1 MKSVNVNRWRFIV
14 LPCLA
19 MSVGWGLRGQLGHST
34 GAMVPGVLVVLTLCG
49 LLPGKLFS
57 RGLAVGLGAIAFGY
71 GATITTQDTAQL
83 ADGQIFRVGNTM
95 ALDYTGLAIKGA
107 VWAMVGGAVIGLAF
121 VASRYRWR
129 DIVIAM
135 AALVVA
141 FPVGWALIN
150 KPRPVYFSVTR
161 HESYGGYLV
170 GCLVLLA
177 WLTFRGRTKV
187 PLVLAAC
194 AAVAGGVGFP
204 LGVFLNSLGLHSV
217 YVGGWH
223 DWWKVAETTYGAF
236 MGIGLG
242 IGTWLIK
249 DKLPDLDAQAA
260 PALST
265 MSRAWGTL
273 LGLGICAAFVLL
285 SVAGIGE
292 WLVPGSI
299 MVCAVCYFPKKLG
312 WHLGITVT
320 IYVTAVNVIV
330 YWLHEQK
337 IGNAI
342 FLWTLVAVLTAVA
355 SWAVTGWWNERDMA
369 VHKPLLFLMW
379 TIVAL
384 TALKTFIEFPVFYPD
399 PMLVLATGSRWL
411 YTVKTWGGGLGD
423 EVILGSLA
431 LLLTLLTAQRP
442 LAVE

>member
-1 MKSVNVNRWRFIV
+1 MNSLKANQWRFIV
-14 LPCLA
+14 LPALA
-19 MSVGWGLRGQLGHST
+19 MSLGWGLRGQLGHST
-34 GAMVPGVLVVLTLCG
+34 GAMVPGALAVLTLCC

-57 RGLAVGLGAIAFGY
+57 RGLAVGFGAIAFGY
-71 GATITTQDTAQL
+71 GATMTTQDTAQL

-107 VWAMVGGAVIGLAF
+107 VWAIVGGAVIGLAF

-129 DIVIAM
+129 DIVIGM
-135 AALVVA
+135 AALVAA

-204 LGVFLNSLGLHSV
+204 LGVFFNSLGLHSV

-249 DKLPDLDAQAA
+249 DKLPDLSGSTE
-260 PALST
+260 PAINS
-265 MSRAWGTL
+265 MSRGWGTL
-273 LGLGICAAFVLL
+273 LGLAICAAFVLL
-285 SVAGIGE
+285 SMARIGE

-299 MVCAVCYFPKKLG
+299 IVCVVAFFPRKVG
-312 WHLGITVT
+312 WHLGISVT

-330 YWLHEQK
+330 YWLDEQK

-342 FLWTLVAVLTAVA
+342 FFWTMVSLVTAAA
-355 SWAVTGWWNERDMA
+355 SWAVTGWWNERDTA
-369 VHKPLLFLMW
+369 VRKPLLFLMW
-379 TIVAL
+379 AIVAL
-384 TALKTFIEFPVFYPD
+384 TALKTFIEYPVLYPD
-399 PMLVLATGSRWL
+399 TQLVAAAGSRWL

-423 EVILGSLA
+423 EVILTTLA
-431 LLLTLLTAQRP
+431 LLLTWLTAQTS
-442 LAVE
+442 LDAG

>member
-1 MKSVNVNRWRFIV
+1 
-14 LPCLA
+14 
-19 MSVGWGLRGQLGHST
+19 MSLGWGLRGQLGHST
-34 GAMVPGVLVVLTLCG
+34 GAMVPGALAVLTLCC

-57 RGLAVGLGAIAFGY
+57 RGLAVGFGAIAFGY

-135 AALVVA
+135 AAFVAA
-141 FPVGWALIN
+141 FPAGWALIN
-150 KPRPVYFSVTR
+150 KPNPVYFSVTR

-194 AAVAGGVGFP
+194 TAVAGGVGFP

-249 DKLPDLDAQAA
+249 DKLPDLSG
-260 PALST
+260 ST
-265 MSRAWGTL
+265 ETAINPMSRAWGTL

-299 MVCAVCYFPKKLG
+299 MVCIVAFYPRKAG

-330 YWLHEQK
+330 YWLDEQK
-337 IGNAI
+337 IGNAV
-342 FLWTLVAVLTAVA
+342 FLWTMVALVMIAA
-355 SWAVTGWWNERDMA
+355 SWAVTGWWNEKDTA
-369 VHKPLLFLMW
+369 VHQPLLFLMG

-384 TALKTFIEFPVFYPD
+384 TVLKTFIEVPVFYPD
-399 PMLVLATGSRWL
+399 PLLVAAAGSRWL

-423 EVILGSLA
+423 EVILTTMA
-431 LLLTLLTAQRP
+431 LVLTWLTAQTS
-442 LAVE
+442 LDAG

>member
-1 MKSVNVNRWRFIV
+1 MNSLKTSQWKFIV
-14 LPCLA
+14 LPALA
-19 MSVGWGLRGQLGHST
+19 MSLGWGLRGQLGHST
-34 GAMVPGVLVVLTLCG
+34 GAMVPGALAVLTLCS

-57 RGLAVGLGAIAFGY
+57 RGLAVGFGAIAFGY

-83 ADGQIFRVGNTM
+83 ADGQIFRMGNTM

-121 VASRYRWR
+121 VVSRYRWR

-141 FPVGWALIN
+141 FPAGWALIN
-150 KPRPVYFSVTR
+150 KPNPVYFSVTR

-170 GCLVLLA
+170 GCLVMLA
-177 WLTFRGRTKV
+177 WLTFSGHTKV
-187 PLVLAAC
+187 PLVLAAS

-217 YVGGWH
+217 YVRGWH

-249 DKLPDLDAQAA
+249 DKLPDLSSSTE
-260 PALST
+260 PAINSVP
-265 MSRAWGTL
+265 RGYGTL
-273 LGLGICAAFVLL
+273 LGLAICAAFVIL

-299 MVCAVCYFPKKLG
+299 MVCVVAFFPRRVG

-320 IYVTAVNVIV
+320 IYVTAVNVVV
-330 YWLHEQK
+330 YWLDEQK
-337 IGNAI
+337 IGNAV
-342 FLWTLVAVLTAVA
+342 FLWTMVALVTAAA
-355 SWAVTGWWNERDMA
+355 SWAVTGWWNERNTA
-369 VHKPLLFLMW
+369 VRKPLLFLMW
-379 TIVAL
+379 AIVAL
-384 TALKTFIEFPVFYPD
+384 TALKTFIEYPVVYPD
-399 PMLVLATGSRWL
+399 AQLVAAAGSRWL
-411 YTVKTWGGGLGD
+411 YTVNTWGGGLGD
-423 EVILGSLA
+423 EVILTTLA
-431 LLLTLLTAQRP
+431 LLLTWLTAQP
-442 LAVE
+442 SLDAG

>member
-1 MKSVNVNRWRFIV
+1 
-14 LPCLA
+14 
-19 MSVGWGLRGQLGHST
+19 
-34 GAMVPGVLVVLTLCG
+34 MVPGALAVLTLCC

-121 VASRYRWR
+121 VASRYCWR
-129 DIVIAM
+129 DIVIGM
-135 AALVVA
+135 AAFVAA
-141 FPVGWALIN
+141 FPAGWALIN
-150 KPRPVYFSVTR
+150 KPNPVYFSVTR

-170 GCLVLLA
+170 GCLVMLA

-194 AAVAGGVGFP
+194 TALAGGLGFP

-223 DWWKVAETTYGAF
+223 DWWKVAETTYGSF

-242 IGTWLIK
+242 IGTCLIK
-249 DKLPDLDAQAA
+249 DKLPDLSG
-260 PALST
+260 PAEPESVS
-265 MSRAWGTL
+265 MPRAWGAL
-273 LGLGICAAFVLL
+273 LGLAICAAFVLL
-285 SVAGIGE
+285 SRAGIGE

-299 MVCAVCYFPKKLG
+299 MVCIVALFPRKVG

-320 IYVTAVNVIV
+320 IYVTAVNLIV
-330 YWLHEQK
+330 FWFYEQK
-337 IGNAI
+337 IGNLA
-342 FLWTLVAVLTAVA
+342 FFWTMVVLLTAAA
-355 SWAVTGWWNERDMA
+355 SWMVTGWWNERNTA
-369 VHKPLLFLMW
+369 VHRPLLFLMW
-379 TIVAL
+379 AIVLL
-384 TALKTFIEFPVFYPD
+384 TALKTFIEYPVLYPD
-399 PMLVLATGSRWL
+399 AQMVAAAGSRWL
-411 YTVKTWGGGLGD
+411 YTVKTLGGGLGD
-423 EVILGSLA
+423 EVILTTMA
-431 LLLTLLTAQRP
+431 LVLTWLTAETS
-442 LAVE
+442 LDAG